1 MGLAPL
7 LFALAL
13 AAEPSGSPG
22 ARDDA
27 PLFTELHGPA
37 PRSPLPDL
45 TRLVKA
51 AMPAVVG
58 VITTVAPEHPGEA
71 PAAPRGSSDEL
82 FDRYHAGTPKKG
94 LGTGF
99 VIHRDGWILT
109 NAHVVEGATLV
120 EVDLGEEG
128 QRFPARVAG
137 ADAATDVALL
147 KIEAAEPLPVVP
159 LGDSD
164 QVEIAEWA
172 LVLGNPFGLSHSVTF
187 GIVSHT
193 GRDDISPAGREGFY
207 DFIQTDASINPG
219 NSGGPVLNL
228 RGEVV
233 GIATAVNATGQGIGF
248 AVPINM
254 AKEIVGQLKEHGKVA
269 RSWLGVSV
277 REVSRDLAR
286 AAGLGASRGVMVTGV
301 TEGSPA
307 AQAGLRVGDLITGFG
322 GRRVRNAAA
331 LRWQAATAGV
341 GRRVSVSIRRGPGD
355 ERALA
360 VELTPAPA
368 SAGEVVA
375 GAPLG
380 GGTPRPADQG
390 TAAGGD

>member
-1 MGLAPL
+1 MVLGAL

-13 AAEPSGSPG
+13 AAEPPAG
-22 ARDDA
+22 AA
-27 PLFTELHGPA
+27 PPEEPLFSELHGAA
-37 PRSPLPDL
+37 PRPPIPDL

-51 AMPAVVG
+51 AMPAVVS
-58 VITTVAPEHPGEA
+58 VITTAPPEAPKGGGPGQGAPE
-71 PAAPRGSSDEL
+71 DL
-82 FDRYHAGTPKKG
+82 FDRYHDGAPKKG

-109 NAHVVEGATLV
+109 NAHVVEGAAQV
-120 EVDLGEEG
+120 EVDLGEDG
-128 QRFPARVAG
+128 QRVPARIVG
-137 ADAATDVALL
+137 ADGPTDVALL
-147 KIEAAEPLPVVP
+147 KVEVPEPLPVVP

-164 QVEIAEWA
+164 RVEIAEWA

-193 GRDDISPAGREGFY
+193 GRDDVSPAGREGFY

-254 AKEIVGQLKEHGKVA
+254 AKEILGQLRAQGKVV

-286 AAGLGASRGVMVTGV
+286 AAGLGAERGVMVTSV
-301 TEGSPA
+301 AEGGPGA
-307 AQAGLRVGDLITGFG
+307 RAGLRVGDVITGFG
-322 GRRVRNAAA
+322 GRAVRNAAR
-331 LRWQAATAGV
+331 LRWQVATAGV
-341 GRRVSVSIRRGPGD
+341 GRRVALTIRRGRD
-355 ERALA
+355 EERALA
-360 VELTPAPA
+360 VQLTPAPP
-368 SAGEVVA
+368 GEERVA
-375 GAPLG
+375 GARAPSPG
-380 GGTPRPADQG
+380 QEAS
-390 TAAGGD
+390 GGD

>member
-1 MGLAPL
+1 MGLAA
-7 LFALAL
+7 LFLALAL
-13 AAEPSGSPG
+13 AAAPPEAGTAPAGGGSP
-22 ARDDA
+22 
-27 PLFTELHGPA
+27 LYTELRGAA

-45 TRLVKA
+45 TRIVKG

-58 VITTVAPEHPGEA
+58 VVTTAPPEPGKG
-71 PAAPRGSSDEL
+71 PRGPGAPNDL
-82 FDRYHAGTPKKG
+82 FDRNHGGTPRKG

-109 NAHVVEGATLV
+109 NAHVVEGAAEV

-128 QRFPARVAG
+128 QRLPARVVG
-137 ADAATDVALL
+137 ADAPTDVALL
-147 KIEAAEPLPVVP
+147 KIEPPEPLPVVP

-164 QVEIAEWA
+164 RVEIAEWA

-193 GRDDISPAGREGFY
+193 GRDDVSPAGRDGFY

-254 AKEIVGQLKEHGKVA
+254 AKEIVGQLREHGKVV

-277 REVSRDLAR
+277 REVSRDLAL

-301 TEGSPA
+301 AAGGPA

-322 GRRVRNAAA
+322 GQAVRTAAR
-331 LRWQAATAGV
+331 LRWQVATAGV
-341 GRRVSVSIRRGPGD
+341 GRRVSLQIRRGPGE

-360 VELTPAPA
+360 VDLTLAP
-368 SAGEVVA
+368 AGEVLA
-375 GAPLG
+375 GSPEGSTPDPG
-380 GGTPRPADQG
+380 GAG
-390 TAAGGD
+390 TASGGD

>member
-1 MGLAPL
+1 MGSSAL
-7 LFALAL
+7 LLALAL
-13 AAEPSGSPG
+13 ALEPDAAGPAAG
-22 ARDDA
+22 A
-27 PLFTELHGPA
+27 PQLYTELHGAA

-45 TRLVKA
+45 SHIVKA

-58 VITTVAPEHPGEA
+58 VITTAPPEETGAGPRA
-71 PAAPRGSSDEL
+71 PDDL
-82 FDRYHAGTPKKG
+82 FDRFHGGGPRKG

-99 VIHRDGWILT
+99 IIHRDGWILT
-109 NAHVVEGATLV
+109 NAHVVEGASEV
-120 EVDLGEEG
+120 EVDVGEEG
-128 QRFPARVAG
+128 QRFPARVVG
-137 ADAATDVALL
+137 ADAPTDLALL
-147 KIEAAEPLPVVP
+147 KIDAPEPLPVVP

-164 QVEIAEWA
+164 RVEIAEWA

-193 GRDDISPAGREGFY
+193 GRDDIAPSGREGYY

-254 AKEIVGQLKEHGKVA
+254 AKEIVGQLKERGRVV

-277 REVSRDLAR
+277 REVSRHLAR
-286 AAGLGASRGVMVTGV
+286 AAGLGSARGVLVTAVAAG
-301 TEGSPA
+301 GPA
-307 AQAGLRVGDLITGFG
+307 ARAGLRVGDLITSFR
-322 GRRVRNAAA
+322 GRAVRTAAR
-331 LRWQAATAGV
+331 LRWEVASAGV
-341 GRRVSVSIRRGPGD
+341 GRQVSILVRRGGGE

-360 VELTPAPA
+360 VQLSRPPAD
-368 SAGEVVA
+368 EQVA
-375 GAPLG
+375 GATGVPSPAR
-380 GGTPRPADQG
+380 GGTASG
-390 TAAGGD
+390 E